1 MKKVLVI
8 CGATA
13 TGKTALAA
21 NCALTLGS
29 EVISADS
36 QLIYRGLNIGTA
48 KPTEEEKL
56 GVPHRMI
63 DVVNPKEKYS
73 VSDYKTAAMAHMER
87 LINGGKIPVI
97 CGGTGFYINSLL
109 FDLGY
114 GGTQGDDKVREK
126 YARILEER
134 GKEYLFSLLEKVDEP
149 SSKTI
154 HPNDT
159 KRVIRALEIYELSGK
174 RKSDQCDELNPVCD
188 YLAVAIDYPRDE
200 LYLRIDKRVDEMF
213 DRGLVEEVK
222 GLLSEG
228 VDENCQSMQAIGYK
242 EVLEGLKNGYSQSTM
257 RDIIKKNTRHYAK
270 RQITFFKK
278 LPSLVWIKPDCA
290 NTVYVLE
297 LLND

>member
-1 MKKVLVI
+1 MKKLLVI

-21 NCALTLGS
+21 NCALKLNS

-36 QLIYRGLNIGTA
+36 QLIYKGLDIGTA
-48 KPTEEEKL
+48 KPSEEEKL

-63 DVVNPKEKYS
+63 DIVDAKDKYS
-73 VSDYKTAAMAHMER
+73 VSDYKSAAGAHVER
-87 LINGGKIPVI
+87 LLAAGKVPVI

-109 FDLGY
+109 FDFGY
-114 GGTQGDDKVREK
+114 GGAQGDDGVREK

-134 GKEYLFSLLEKVDEP
+134 GKDYLFSLLKEVDEP
-149 SSKTI
+149 SSESI

-174 RKSDQCDELNPVCD
+174 RKSEQNDKLVPRYD
-188 YLAVAIDYPRDE
+188 YLAVAIDYPREE
-200 LYLRIDKRVDEMF
+200 LYAKIDRRVDEMF
-213 DRGLVEEVK
+213 ERGLVEEVK
-222 GLLSEG
+222 GLIADGISL
-228 VDENCQSMQAIGYK
+228 DCQSMQAIGYK

-257 RDIIKKNTRHYAK
+257 CDIIKKNTRHYAK

-278 LPSLVWIKPDCA
+278 LPDIVWLEPQDA
-290 NTVYVLE
+290 TVDNVLE
-297 LLND
+297 LLNG